1 MVLQLPI
8 CQNRPISGPDT
19 LFTAASAIS
28 TTGLSTVDIGKAFS
42 PFGQSVLLI
51 LAQMGGIG
59 YMTLSAFI
67 VLQLKN
73 LSSHHKKQPYYPFS
87 LSSDRV
93 QSLRQLI
100 QQAIYYTLV
109 CEAAGAIALYFFF
122 QNEGVENSP
131 WNAIFH
137 SISAFSTTGF
147 SLFPSNMEGYRH
159 HLGINAA
166 VSLLSMLGAFG
177 FLLYS
182 SFLKGSQEQAG
193 IIARITRTF
202 PTVTIAIGTMGFLL
216 LTNLPV
222 EESAFHKLLI
232 SLFQTISAFTTV
244 GFNTI
249 NMGSLSLVPLIFL
262 TTLMLFAAAL
272 TGNGMNTKNTSW
284 FLLLKRIRSMIN
296 GSESVRLRGQ
306 NSVLRR
312 VYITSSTFL
321 YYSILL
327 LIPLS
332 LLILTEKLPFFPL
345 LFETASALCTV
356 GFSTGITAELSL
368 IGKGLITFLMLT
380 GRIGILILGFAIST
394 KDLPLVPRRGD
405 IL

>member
-1 MVLQLPI
+1 MILQLPI
-8 CQNRPISGPDT
+8 CQNRPVSGPDT

-28 TTGLSTVDIGKAFS
+28 TTGLTTVDIGKAFS
-42 PFGQSVLLI
+42 LFGQSVLLI
-51 LAQMGGIG
+51 LAQVGGIG

-67 VLQLKN
+67 VLQLKS
-73 LSSHHKKQPYYPFS
+73 LSSHHKKQPRYPFS
-87 LSSDRV
+87 YRV

-100 QQAIYYTLV
+100 KQATYYTLV
-109 CEAAGAIALYFFF
+109 CEAGGAIALYFFF
-122 QNEGVENSP
+122 QNEGVENSV

-147 SLFPSNMEGYRH
+147 SLFPSNMEEYRH

-182 SFLKGSQEQAG
+182 SFLKGSQERAG

-202 PTVTIAIGTMGFLL
+202 PTATITIGTIGFLL

-249 NMGSLSLVPLIFL
+249 HIGSLSLVPLIFL

-272 TGNGMNTKNTSW
+272 TGNGINTKNTSW
-284 FLLLKRIRSMIN
+284 LLLLRRIRSMIN
-296 GSESVRLRGQ
+296 GSKSVRLRGQ
-306 NSVLRR
+306 NAVLRR
-312 VYITSSTFL
+312 IYITSSTFL

-332 LLILTEKLPFFPL
+332 LLILTENLPFSPL

-368 IGKGLITFLMLT
+368 IGKSLITLLMLI
-380 GRIGILILGFAIST
+380 GRIGILILGFAISA
-394 KDLPLVPRRGD
+394 KALPLVPRRGD